1 MTSDVLVT
9 INDGMQ
15 TTSTNTALTFSVN
28 TLVFG
33 ESMSHTENSQNI
45 KINEDGIYH
54 IAFHGVAGMKK
65 GISVPSTIRVQLYY
79 DNKAVRGAVTSHNFN
94 CAGETESLG
103 FDIAVGLEGGGN
115 LRFVINDDGY
125 TFTDIIVTV
134 IRLGNIF

>member
-1 MTSDVLVT
+1 MASDVLVT
-9 INDGMQ
+9 INDCMQ
-15 TTSTNTALTFSVN
+15 TTDEDTALTFAVN

-33 ESMSHTENSQNI
+33 KNISHTANSRDI
-45 KINEDGIYH
+45 KINEDGIYQ
-54 IAFHGVAGMKK
+54 ISFHGIAGIRR
-65 GISVPSTIRVQLYY
+65 GTSVPSKVKVQLYY